1 MNSSI
6 SDSERRFVRVALTAF
21 AAAFVTLLL
30 PYEIVVRA
38 SEHRYGIRR
47 ANICMPRSL
56 TPKLDSFLTDVANGI
71 RYETYIVGTSR
82 VEASLRPD
90 VLDASL
96 GRSYNAGFGGVSSI
110 ATMELFEHLGLH
122 PAHLIVGVSPMDFT
136 PLGIRRG
143 LPGIVRADQL
153 LKPGAIEA
161 NGLAAWSRR
170 FVRTCIHAS
179 SPERRRNLGQWVELL
194 RDRGNVLAFLNNE
207 DATGPIADVPRGGY
221 SRSDRIASAE
231 QILQGEWGN
240 IPDEYRGGRTAL
252 FPHMAA
258 LIERFRQQ
266 GTTVILVRV
275 PSTIG

>member
-143 LPGIVRADQL
+143 LPGIVRG
-153 LKPGAIEA
+153 P
-161 NGLAAWSRR
+161 
-170 FVRTCIHAS
+170 T
-179 SPERRRNLGQWVELL
+179 VETG
-194 RDRGNVLAFLNNE
+194 RDRSERAGCVEPPVRAHLH
-207 DATGPIADVPRGGY
+207 PRVVSRAPSQPRAVGGAAAR
-221 SRSDRIASAE
+221 SRKCPR
-231 QILQGEWGN
+231 
-240 IPDEYRGGRTAL
+240 
-252 FPHMAA
+252 
-258 LIERFRQQ
+258 
-266 GTTVILVRV
+266 
-275 PSTIG
+275 